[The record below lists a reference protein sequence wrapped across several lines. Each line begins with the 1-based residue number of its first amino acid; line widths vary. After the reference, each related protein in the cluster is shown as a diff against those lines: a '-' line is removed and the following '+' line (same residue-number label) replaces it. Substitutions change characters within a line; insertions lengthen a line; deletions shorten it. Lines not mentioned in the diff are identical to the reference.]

1 MDPSSYVAII
11 RAVRILLWVLVGL
24 SAIIAAGVNPSPYIA
39 VLASAGAA
47 LALALKDSLSNVA
60 GGIIILFTHPFV
72 KGDEIVVDNISG
84 VVDYIDIMTTKMH
97 TFSNQDITIP
107 NSKMVNSIIINRT
120 KNDLVRVDCKFG
132 VSYNSDLEKVKFL
145 LNNIVRDGDILLESP
160 APVIGVSSYE
170 EGAIMWDF
178 MVWTRTENRFKAKYY
193 IGEQV
198 KEVFQKNGIEI
209 PYPHM
214 NVIIE
219 GEKE

>member
-1 MDPSSYVAII
+1 MSFPPFKPHTWDFSLHRDHPPPPPPPLIFWF
-11 RAVRILLWVLVGL
+11 LF
-24 SAIIAAGVNPSPYIA
+24 NP
-39 VLASAGAA
+39 
-47 LALALKDSLSNVA
+47 
-60 GGIIILFTHPFV
+60 
-72 KGDEIVVDNISG
+72 
-84 VVDYIDIMTTKMH
+84 
-97 TFSNQDITIP
+97 
-107 NSKMVNSIIINRT
+107 
-120 KNDLVRVDCKFG
+120 
-132 VSYNSDLEKVKFL
+132 
-145 LNNIVRDGDILLESP
+145 GDILLESP